1 MQAQSLEADAADNTY
16 IIAGEMTTI
25 HASVALVQGGWR
37 KDVRLTF
44 RDGRISAVET
54 GTAQSGDERHA
65 VLVPAMPNLHSHA
78 FQRAMAGLAERRHTG
93 NDTFWSWR
101 ELMYRLAL
109 SMNPA
114 HVRAVAAQAY
124 IEMLEAGFS
133 RVGEFHYLHH
143 DVDGRPYGDIAE
155 MAAAVAGAAADT
167 GLGLTLLPVFYA
179 HSGFGGAAP
188 NDGQRRFINSVDRYA
203 QLLDGCRHA
212 VKPLG
217 TGVVG
222 VAPHSLRAVTPE
234 ELAAVTALAPSTP
247 IHIHIAEQMAEVE
260 SCLAWCG
267 QRPVDWLLDHA
278 PVGGRWCLVHAT
290 HMTEAETTRT
300 AASRAV
306 VGLCPITEANLGD
319 GVFNAPTYTAAGG
332 RFGIGSDS
340 NVQIGAADELRLLE
354 YSQRLARQ
362 GRNVMAPPGGS
373 TGRALYDE
381 ALQGGARALGA
392 EFVGLSVGG
401 PADVVS
407 LNTAHAA
414 FAGAKEDAL
423 LDAGIFNA
431 GNGGVDCVWVS
442 GVKQVSGGHHHKR
455 DGVRSAFFKTM
466 AELAA

>member
-1 MQAQSLEADAADNTY
+1 
-16 IIAGEMTTI
+16 MTTL
-25 HASVALVQGGWR
+25 HAEQALIQSGWR
-37 KDVRLTF
+37 ANVRLTLSG
-44 RDGRISAVET
+44 GRITAVEPDAA
-54 GTAQSGDERHA
+54 AQPGDERHA
-65 VLVPAMPNLHSHA
+65 MLVPAMPNLHSHA

-109 SMNPA
+109 SMTPA
-114 HVRAVAAQAY
+114 QVQAVASQAY

-143 DVDGRPYGDIAE
+143 DVTGQPYGDIAE
-155 MAAAVAGAAADT
+155 MAAGVAAAASAT
-167 GLGLTLLPVFYA
+167 GIGLTLLPVFYA
-179 HSGFGGAAP
+179 HSSFGGAAP

-203 QLLDGCRHA
+203 TLLDGCRRV

-217 TGVVG
+217 TAVVG

-234 ELAAVTALAPSTP
+234 ELRAVTALAPSAP
-247 IHIHIAEQMAEVE
+247 IHIHIAEQMREVE
-260 SCLAWCG
+260 DCVAWSG
-267 QRPVDWLLDHA
+267 QRPIDWLLNHA

-290 HMTEAETTRT
+290 HMTEAETTRA

-306 VGLCPITEANLGD
+306 VGICPITEANLGD
-319 GVFNAPTYTAAGG
+319 GVFNAPTFTAAGG
-332 RFGIGSDS
+332 RFGVGSDS
-340 NVQIGAADELRLLE
+340 NVQIGVADELRLLE

-401 PADVVS
+401 PADLVS
-407 LNTAHAA
+407 LAMQHAA
-414 FAGAKEDAL
+414 FAGASGDAL
-423 LDAGIFNA
+423 LDAWIFNA
-431 GNGGVDCVWVS
+431 GNGGIDCVWVN
-442 GVKQVSGGHHHKR
+442 GAKQVSGGRHKAR
-455 DGVRSAFFKTM
+455 DEIVPAFFKVM
-466 AELAA
+466 KELAA